1 MAMIV
6 LNLIHIL
13 AGVFWAG
20 AILFLALFVGP
31 AVNAAGP
38 AGSVFMQKLMT
49 ETRFSMAIALGGV
62 LTVLTGLALFW
73 LVSNAFSSNWILTGH
88 GAAIT
93 LGGLAGIA
101 AAVVGATISKRAN
114 LRISALA
121 AEIQAGGKSPSE
133 VQQSELQ
140 SLKKKMRMG
149 SMLSALLVLIALTGM
164 ALARSI

>member
-88 GAAIT
+88 GVAIT

-133 VQQSELQ
+133 AQQSELQ